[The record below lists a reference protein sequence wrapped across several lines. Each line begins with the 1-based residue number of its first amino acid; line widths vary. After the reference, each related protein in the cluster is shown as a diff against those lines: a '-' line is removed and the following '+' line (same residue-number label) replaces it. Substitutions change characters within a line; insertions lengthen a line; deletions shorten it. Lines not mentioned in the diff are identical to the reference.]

1 MITLADIQKA
11 RERIGGAI
19 FASPAAFSQT
29 FSQLSGNA
37 VYFKLENLQMTG
49 SFKERGALNKILTLT
64 EEERRR
70 GVICASAGNHAQ
82 AVAYHGTR
90 LGAAATI
97 VMPALAPL
105 TKVNA
110 TRRYGGKVILHGN
123 SYDEAYTEAMRL
135 CAAEGL
141 TYIHAFNDDAVI
153 AGQGTIGLEILNQ
166 VPDVEAIVAPIGGGG
181 LLGGIAVAVKSIKPD
196 VRIVGVQTARIP
208 SMQAALR
215 EHRPVTLPPSSTI
228 ADGIGVR
235 RVGERN
241 LAIAEQYMDEY
252 VTVEEEEIASAI
264 LHLLER
270 EKTVAEGAG
279 ATACAALLEKKTSLI
294 NKVTVC
300 LVCGGNI
307 DPIFLTRIIERGLVK
322 DGRLVRIRIRTTD
335 HPGALHAVTGIFA
348 RLRANVI
355 EISHERAYFNVRLG
369 YTAIDFTLET
379 RGSDHAGELLQ
390 ALTADGYQF
399 ERIT

>member
-1 MITLADIQKA
+1 VITLADIQAA

-19 FASPAAFSQT
+19 FASPCAFSQS
-29 FSQLSGNA
+29 FSAAAGNA

-49 SFKERGALNKILTLT
+49 SFKERGALNKILSLS

-82 AVAYHGTR
+82 AVAYHATR
-90 LGAAATI
+90 LGARATI
-97 VMPALAPL
+97 VMPLLAPL

-110 TRRYGGKVILHGN
+110 TRRYGGEVIQHGN
-123 SYDEAYTEAMRL
+123 SYDEAYAEARRR
-135 CAAEGL
+135 AEADGL
-141 TYIHAFNDDAVI
+141 TYVHAFNDDAII

-181 LLGGIAVAVKSIKPD
+181 LLGGIAVAVKALKPD
-196 VRIVGVQTARIP
+196 VKIVGVQTSRIA

-215 EHRPVTLPPSSTI
+215 ERVPVTVSPAATI

-235 RVGERN
+235 CVGERN
-241 LAIAEQYMDEY
+241 LEIAAAHMDEY

-264 LHLLER
+264 LWLLER

-279 ATACAALLEKKTSLI
+279 ATATAALLEKRTSLV
-294 NKVTVC
+294 NKVVVS

-322 DGRLVRIRIRTTD
+322 DGRLLRIRLHTTD

-379 RGSDHAGELLQ
+379 RGADHASELLA
-390 ALTADGYQF
+390 ALTEAGHAHQ
-399 ERIT
+399 RIT